1 MCPKRDISHHL
12 DFINVIVYQFWWH
25 KKKNR
30 LTPNIYNAVYLT
42 YYNSILLYL
51 EKVFSTFKVTFPAVG
66 GWIRITCLSSRTT
79 LPHRSPWKHC
89 RHGSTPSEVP
99 RSLSGGLAQHNREI
113 SASLPLR
120 ERSTPHAASL
130 AGRLSRVTMV
140 PGRNHSGT
148 GARRCSLCTPLNTL
162 FCVNVLSQR
171 QTITLCPLEV
181 TKVWTYPGLWFMNDF
196 SWWVCAWR
204 G

>member
-1 MCPKRDISHHL
+1 MCPKCDISHRL
-12 DFINVIVYQFWWH
+12 DFINFIVDQFWWH
-25 KKKNR
+25 KKALCANMF
-30 LTPNIYNAVYLT
+30 NAVYLT

-51 EKVFSTFKVTFPAVG
+51 EKVFSTFKVTLPAVG

-79 LPHRSPWKHC
+79 LPHRSPWKCC

-113 SASLPLR
+113 SASPPLR

-130 AGRLSRVTMV
+130 AGRLSHVTMV

-148 GARRCSLCTPLNTL
+148 GAHRCSLLW
-162 FCVNVLSQR
+162 VLCS
-171 QTITLCPLEV
+171 
-181 TKVWTYPGLWFMNDF
+181 VWMCSHKGKQSLYVP
-196 SWWVCAWR
+196 
-204 G
+204 